1 MAIRTKCLYQDTII
15 GIESIY
21 TAVNGKQINI
31 PDKVERLRELGR
43 KELLFCP
50 CGCGANLILVAGDK
64 NLKEQHFRIKH
75 SDEME
80 FDCKVTY
87 EGEESLKSKIILKCW
102 LEDKLKKSDLLCEVP
117 ANQIDD
123 TDRKHEY
130 TVYDSDN
137 RVGIG
142 YWRYRANITDEKI
155 SILDTNA
162 TKVIYVVGECNEGFT
177 GQYPEFMMKIQ
188 KSQGFNLYL
197 SINEDDALY
206 DSATLFVSY
215 FAQDI
220 DGEWNELDIAE
231 DYISHFDISNDGRLS
246 YYGSHI
252 DIMVQKALND
262 FNAEQEVIKQQRIIE
277 AQERA
282 KRLEEERLE
291 RERLAAER
299 EAERL
304 RRQKEWEE
312 RQEQI
317 RIENEKRQEE
327 IKKQAEE
334 KKRQEELEKVEEEKK
349 RQRFKAEIES
359 LMDQQETQVRDP
371 DGNRW
376 IKCEICGK
384 IATDDAF
391 SSYGG
396 PNHINLGTC
405 KECDK
410 KGLRKQVTP
419 LASVKEPKKT
429 IDKSICPECG
439 RKLIERNGRNGR
451 FIGCTGFPNCRYSR
465 SKW

>member
-1 MAIRTKCLYQDTII
+1 MAIRTKCLYQDKII

-21 TAVNGKQINI
+21 TAINGKQINI

-43 KELLFCP
+43 RELLFCP

-75 SDEME
+75 SDEKE
-80 FDCKVTY
+80 YDCKVNY

-117 ANQIDD
+117 AYQVDD
-123 TDRKHEY
+123 TDRKYEY

-137 RVGIG
+137 KVGIG
-142 YWRYRANITDEKI
+142 YWRYRANITDKKI
-155 SILDTNA
+155 SILNTNA
-162 TKVIYVVGECNEGFT
+162 TKVIYIVGDNNEGST
-177 GQYPEFMMKIQ
+177 GQYPEFMMKVQ

-197 SINEDDALY
+197 SVNDDGLY
-206 DSATLFVSY
+206 DSSILFVSY
-215 FAQDI
+215 FVKDI

-231 DYISHFDISNDGRLS
+231 DYISLFDISNSGRLS
-246 YYGSHI
+246 YNGTDI
-252 DIMVQKALND
+252 DILVQKSLND
-262 FNAEQEVIKQQRIIE
+262 FNAEQEIIKQARIID
-277 AQERA
+277 AQEKVKRA
-282 KRLEEERLE
+282 EEERLE
-291 RERLAAER
+291 RERIAAQR
-299 EAERL
+299 EAERI

-327 IKKQAEE
+327 LKKQAEE
-334 KKRQEELEKVEEEKK
+334 KKRQEELAKVEEEKK
-349 RQRFKAEIES
+349 RQRFEAEIEI

-384 IATDDAF
+384 IATDEAF

-396 PNHINLGTC
+396 PNHINLGVC
-405 KECDK
+405 KECEK
-410 KGLRKQVTP
+410 KGLRK
-419 LASVKEPKKT
+419 SVIISMPVREPKKK
-429 IDKSICPECG
+429 IDKNTCPDCG
-439 RKLIERNGRNGR
+439 KKLVERNGRNGR